1 MINSMMIFKL
11 PRTRIKHSS
20 NITSSYGNITDVYQF
35 YNRTEQN
42 KNSYLEFGYVIYN
55 HDLRVELLENI
66 VGVRSDKYMTIWQ
79 ALVFVDNIETYPV
92 SLLLSFIKILIKIDA
107 LIDQLLGYQIE
118 YEEYTTK

>member
-1 MINSMMIFKL
+1 MINSMML
-11 PRTRIKHSS
+11 SRTRIKHSS

-79 ALVFVDNIETYPV
+79 AFVFFDNIETYPV

>member
-11 PRTRIKHSS
+11 SRTRIKHSS

-79 ALVFVDNIETYPV
+79 AFVFFDNIETYPV